1 MLTFTKSEFEL
12 LKDSLQKAIL
22 DLESI
27 QVANDF
33 GDQYNHGFYCGRLW
47 RDMSLINSIMDTA
60 KKREQDNA

>member
-1 MLTFTKSEFEL
+1 MLTFTKSEFEI

-22 DLESI
+22 DLESM

-33 GDQYNHGFYCGRLW
+33 GDHYNHGFYCGRLW